1 MKLKIVDLFCGAGG
15 FTTGVEN
22 AIVDGVKIADVV
34 ACINHDPLAII
45 SHEKNHPDCKHYT
58 EDITEFNEHLLPNK
72 LQFADDILILHASL
86 ECTNFSKAKGGK
98 PREADSRTLA
108 CHLIR
113 YIEWLN
119 PDYITIENV
128 REFMAWGP
136 LDEKGKPIS
145 RLNGIDYMRWK
156 QSIEDLGYRH
166 THRMLNSANY
176 GAHTSR
182 ERYFG
187 IFAKHDLP
195 IAFPDATHDK
205 LGRNGL
211 QKWKPVKEKLDFS
224 NEGKSIFARS
234 KDLSEKTL
242 ERIYAGLI
250 KYVAKGDT
258 SFITKYLGNDPKTGI
273 NQGKSTNEPITTI
286 TTQNRLS
293 LIQIKKAF
301 LSKYFSGRPDG
312 KNIPVEG
319 PAGTIKTVDSQALVQ
334 AEFLTSYYSTGENV
348 QSINSPLPTISTVDR
363 FALYFIQKYY
373 SGGGDLQGIDSPAG
387 TIMSVDKHRLVE
399 TEFFLNKHYSS
410 KHNHQSIE
418 VPCGTIL
425 QKDKYSLI
433 ESKFIMDTQ
442 FNNVGGDIENPL
454 GVITANRKHHYII
467 NPQYNNKG
475 ASIDEPAPVII
486 ARQDKKPMGMI
497 TTEYGDA
504 AVIIVY
510 DDDSEAMKKIKIFM
524 AEFGI
529 VDIKMRML
537 TVMELKTITGFPDD
551 YYLAGAQA
559 SQKKF
564 IGNAVTPIIP
574 KKWMEALWS
583 ELSIYFNLKNAA

>member
-15 FTTGVEN
+15 FTTGVEA
-22 AIVDGVKIADVV
+22 AIVNGEKIADVV

-45 SHEKNHPDCKHYT
+45 SHEKNHPECKHYT
-58 EDITEFNEHLLPNK
+58 EDITEFNEQLLPSKNM
-72 LQFADDILILHASL
+72 FPDDLLILHASL

-98 PREADSRTLA
+98 PRDADSRTLA
-108 CHLIR
+108 NHLIR

-136 LDEKGKPIS
+136 LDAKGKPVS

-187 IFAKHDLP
+187 IFAKGDLP
-195 IAFPDATHDK
+195 IAFPEATHDK
-205 LGRNGL
+205 HARNGL
-211 QKWKPVKEKLDFS
+211 EKWKPVKEKLDFD
-224 NEGKSIFARS
+224 NEGKSIFGRDKS
-234 KDLSEKTL
+234 LSEKTL

-258 SFITKYLGNDPKTGI
+258 SFISKYYSGNDALRNTSVETPCGVI
-273 NQGKSTNEPITTI
+273 RTN
-286 TTQNRLS
+286 NCAA
-293 LIQIKKAF
+293 LIQVKTAF
-301 LSKYFSGRPDG
+301 ISKYFSGRPET

-319 PAGTIKTVDSQALVQ
+319 PAGTIKTKDGQALVQ
-334 AEFLTSYYSTGENV
+334 AEFLTSYYSSGENLV
-348 QSINSPLPTISTVDR
+348 SVDDALPTISTKDR
-363 FALYFIQKYY
+363 FAIYFIQKCY
-373 SGGGDLQGIDSPAG
+373 SGGGDLQDIDSPSG
-387 TIMSVDKHRLVE
+387 TIMSVDKHRLIE
-399 TEFFLNKHYSS
+399 SEFFIDKQYSGNK
-410 KHNHQSIE
+410 NHQSVE
-418 VPCGTIL
+418 SPTGSIL
-425 QKDKYSLI
+425 SNDKHSLI
-433 ESKFIMDTQ
+433 EAQKFIMDTQ
-442 FNNVGGDIENPL
+442 FNNVGGDIEKPL
-454 GVITANRKHHYII
+454 GTVTANRKYHYII

-497 TTEYGDA
+497 TTEHGDA

-524 AEFGI
+524 AEFGLI
-529 VDIKMRML
+529 DIKMRML

-564 IGNAVTPIIP
+564 IGNAVTPVIP

-583 ELSIYFNLKNAA
+583 ELVHYLKVAA